1 MKKLLLFQVEC
12 AILQKYTNRILYML
26 SNVSGIPAY
35 AGGRS
40 AQRFFTKE
48 TPHKGFAQ
56 DMPAVFPWMPS
67 GLWADGDGG
76 NVRRGEES

>member
-1 MKKLLLFQVEC
+1 
-12 AILQKYTNRILYML
+12 ML

-67 GLWADGDGG
+67 GLWADRDGG